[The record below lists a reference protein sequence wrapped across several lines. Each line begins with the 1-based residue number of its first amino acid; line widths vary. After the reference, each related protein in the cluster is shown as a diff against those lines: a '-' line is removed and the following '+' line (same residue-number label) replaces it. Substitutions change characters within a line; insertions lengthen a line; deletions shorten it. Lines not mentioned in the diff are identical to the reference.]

1 MDYRRDELM
10 PGVYL
15 SVLSTDRFRLRT
27 VGVALLSQM
36 EGATAYM
43 DALLPHVLLR
53 GTVSCPD
60 QEAVARRL
68 EELGGASVRPLALR
82 VGEVRASG
90 FRASLPEGC
99 RAGGAAELLGEL
111 LCAPNTRGG
120 LLLPD
125 YVNSEGEALAGRI
138 REAKKDGARLAL
150 CRLIERMCA
159 FEPLGESVPADPDAA
174 GAIRYRRLTRR
185 WQELLSACPIEICC
199 CGPASYGELRDAFLA
214 ALAGLPRGELCFD
227 IGTDVRMNSVEAAPR
242 VFREGAEE
250 GPGRLAM
257 GWRLGECME
266 EPDPAAL
273 RVFNAAY
280 GGAPSGRLSGLPGG
294 FSSCLDEVKGLL
306 IAMGSADGPDSAAG
320 ADAALKGLAAGSI
333 TGAEIDAAREY
344 CAGAL
349 RRTQEDP
356 ERLLDYC
363 LRMAVTGAELS
374 PDELA
379 ELCGRVTP
387 GSVADIAAGA
397 ELDAV
402 YFLGGGETED

>member
-1 MDYRRDELM
+1 MAEHASYLRNLKSESVVQRVINCLTDGMVSGELK
-10 PGVYL
+10 PGDKL
-15 SVLSTDRFRLRT
+15 PPEPELASQL
-27 VGVALLSQM
+27 GVAR
-36 EGATAYM
+36 T
-43 DALLPHVLLR
+43 
-53 GTVSCPD
+53 
-60 QEAVARRL
+60 
-68 EELGGASVRPLALR
+68 SVREATKILAYLGVLESRRAEGTFVSDGFKESMIDPMVYGIIMGRGDDFDSLMELRELIEVGIIRLAVKKETDEDLEGLR
-82 VGEVRASG
+82 VKLCEFEDAASG
-90 FRASLPEGC
+90 K
-99 RAGGAAELLGEL
+99 LG
-111 LCAPNTRGG
+111 
-120 LLLPD
+120 
-125 YVNSEGEALAGRI
+125 
-138 REAKKDGARLAL
+138 
-150 CRLIERMCA
+150 
-159 FEPLGESVPADPDAA
+159 DPV
-174 GAIRYRRLTRR
+174 
-185 WQELLSACPIEICC
+185 
-199 CGPASYGELRDAFLA
+199 RDAFLA

-294 FSSCLDEVKGLL
+294 FSSCLDDVKGLL
-306 IAMGSADGPDSAAG
+306 VALGSADGPDSAAG